1 MDSVDTY
8 VEKVNGYGS
17 KNIGME
23 DIGNTLA
30 GDYNPKDRVSRE
42 AALNLQVKKLQSLK
56 QGRKQGYDYKW

>member
-30 GDYNPKDRVSRE
+30 GDYNPKMTEYRV
-42 AALNLQVKKLQSLK
+42 K
-56 QGRKQGYDYKW
+56 QL